1 MNNYVFLCDSP
12 ELDSGFANVGRNILS
27 RIQIPE
33 NSKLY
38 VWGLGHDNI
47 PVDIKYPIYSA
58 GINSSWRDQKNIN
71 RFYRFLNRLEDE
83 ITFIVI
89 HDAFRLLDFCP
100 VIDEIRLNKKLN
112 IIAYIPVDS
121 YLTLEDEPFISRV
134 DIPVAYTKFGKKEIE
149 KYTSKSVRVIS
160 HGLEHE
166 IYKPLDLSRENLF
179 PQLTS
184 SDKLIVNVNS
194 NSQRKSPE
202 KSIEIL
208 KELLEFEKDYF
219 LYMHM
224 HPFNDTDLKKLATDL
239 GVDKNMI
246 FADPFFQDSIIGK
259 TSCSK
264 ELLCEIYN
272 SADLVLSTSV
282 GEGWGLTAF
291 EAAACKTPIA
301 VPYHTS
307 YKELFTND
315 SCVFLPTN
323 NTTFFMKKVWPVVD
337 VKTSAS
343 LIHNAFKEN
352 KLKQNAEKAKIISDR
367 YSWDKIVLEWNDIIR
382 MEFKDFLD

>member
-12 ELDSGFANVGRNILS
+12 ELDSGFANVGRNLLS

-33 NSKLY
+33 DSKLY

-47 PVDIKYPIYSA
+47 PTDIKYQIYSA
-58 GINSSWRDQKNIN
+58 GIDSSWRNEKNIN
-71 RFYRFLNRLEDE
+71 RFYEFLNRLEDE
-83 ITFIVI
+83 ITLIVV

-100 VIDEIRLNKKLN
+100 VIDNIRLNKKLN

-121 YLTLEDEPFISRV
+121 YLTLEDEPFLSRV
-134 DIPVAYTKFGKKEIE
+134 DIPVAYTEFGKKEIE
-149 KYTSKSVRVIS
+149 KYTLEEVLVVS

-166 IYKPLDLSRENLF
+166 TYKPLNINRQKLF
-179 PQLTS
+179 PNLIS
-184 SDKLIVNVNS
+184 SDKLIINVNS

-208 KELLEFEKDYF
+208 KELLEFENDYF

-224 HPFNDTDLKKLATDL
+224 HPYNDTDLKKLASDL
-239 GVDKNMI
+239 GVEKNMI
-246 FADPFFQDSIIGK
+246 FADPFFENTVIGK

-264 ELLCEIYN
+264 EILCEIYN
-272 SADLVLSTSV
+272 SADLILSTSV
-282 GEGWGLTAF
+282 GEGWGLTSF
-291 EAAACKTPIA
+291 EAAACKVPIA

-337 VKTSAS
+337 IKTSAS
-343 LIHNAFKEN
+343 LIHYAFKEN
-352 KLKQNAEKAKIISDR
+352 KLKQNAENAKIIADS
-367 YSWDKIVLEWNDIIR
+367 YCWDKVSLEWNKVIR
-382 MEFKDFLD
+382 M